1 MLMKAVALCTGDTIT
16 RDLLPDFLFYTEA
29 SKNNR
34 RPEAIPAD
42 EQSLQDIEKAHI
54 ARVLES
60 TNWHRGR
67 TCEILGVSRPRLRR
81 LMSQYG
87 LESPRHNIRE
97 LDDWNGG

>member
-1 MLMKAVALCTGDTIT
+1 MGSRALGGDLTAVYSTGLLCLSNPQTWT
-16 RDLLPDFLFYTEA
+16 L
-29 SKNNR
+29 
-34 RPEAIPAD
+34 PAD

-67 TCEILGVSRPRLRR
+67 TCKILGVSRPRLRR
-81 LMSQYG
+81 LMSRYG

-97 LDDWNGG
+97 LDDWNGV